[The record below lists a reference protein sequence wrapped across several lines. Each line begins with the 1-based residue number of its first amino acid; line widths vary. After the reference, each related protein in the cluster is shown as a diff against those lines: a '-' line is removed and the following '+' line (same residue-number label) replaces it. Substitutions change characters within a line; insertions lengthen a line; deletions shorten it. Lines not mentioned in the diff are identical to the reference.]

1 MAFVEV
7 SYKKSLLKFGLDRL
21 SRLRSWIPNQKG
33 QRMNVKNI
41 IGLVEK
47 LFLIIIAIFTVAAMG
62 QEISSLIENRRVEL
76 QDLLLMF
83 IYAEVLGMLAAF
95 YYSHRIPITI
105 PLFIAMTAL
114 SRLIILQGK
123 DGNPAILLYE
133 SGAII
138 MIAGACWIISRV
150 NKTKDSDREWLM
162 PYELKRITE
171 LRIML
176 DWVSSGP
183 ELGLGGEFS
192 GLDFMSPNVIISCSN
207 ATQYDYCRDCLL

>member
-1 MAFVEV
+1 
-7 SYKKSLLKFGLDRL
+7 
-21 SRLRSWIPNQKG
+21 
-33 QRMNVKNI
+33 MNVKNI

-47 LFLIIIAIFTVAAMG
+47 IFLIIIAVFTVAAMG
-62 QEISSLIENRRVEL
+62 QEIFSLISNRRVEL

-95 YYSHRIPITI
+95 YASHRIPITI

-150 NKTKDSDREWLM
+150 NVVKEKE
-162 PYELKRITE
+162 
-171 LRIML
+171 
-176 DWVSSGP
+176 
-183 ELGLGGEFS
+183 
-192 GLDFMSPNVIISCSN
+192 
-207 ATQYDYCRDCLL
+207 

>member
-1 MAFVEV
+1 
-7 SYKKSLLKFGLDRL
+7 
-21 SRLRSWIPNQKG
+21 
-33 QRMNVKNI
+33 MNVKNI
-41 IGLVEK
+41 ITLVEK
-47 LFLIIIAIFTVAAMG
+47 LFLIIIAVFTVAAMV
-62 QEISSLIENRRVEL
+62 QEIFSLISKGRVEL

-95 YYSHRIPITI
+95 YSSHRIPITI

-150 NKTKDSDREWLM
+150 NSVKDNE
-162 PYELKRITE
+162 
-171 LRIML
+171 
-176 DWVSSGP
+176 
-183 ELGLGGEFS
+183 
-192 GLDFMSPNVIISCSN
+192 
-207 ATQYDYCRDCLL
+207 

>member
-1 MAFVEV
+1 
-7 SYKKSLLKFGLDRL
+7 
-21 SRLRSWIPNQKG
+21 
-33 QRMNVKNI
+33 MNVKNI

-47 LFLIIIAIFTVAAMG
+47 IFLFIIAIFTVAAMG
-62 QEISSLIENRRVEL
+62 QEIFSLISNLRVEL

-95 YYSHRIPITI
+95 YASHRIPITI

-150 NKTKDSDREWLM
+150 NVVKEKE
-162 PYELKRITE
+162 
-171 LRIML
+171 
-176 DWVSSGP
+176 
-183 ELGLGGEFS
+183 
-192 GLDFMSPNVIISCSN
+192 
-207 ATQYDYCRDCLL
+207 

>member
-1 MAFVEV
+1 M
-7 SYKKSLLKFGLDRL
+7 D
-21 SRLRSWIPNQKG
+21 
-33 QRMNVKNI
+33 VKNI

-62 QEISSLIENRRVEL
+62 QEIFTLISNRRVEL

-95 YYSHRIPITI
+95 YASHRIPITI

-150 NKTKDSDREWLM
+150 NAVKEKE
-162 PYELKRITE
+162 
-171 LRIML
+171 
-176 DWVSSGP
+176 
-183 ELGLGGEFS
+183 
-192 GLDFMSPNVIISCSN
+192 
-207 ATQYDYCRDCLL
+207 